1 MYPFVGLFC
10 SFLIMPHES
19 SYFLEQ
25 ALYIKTK
32 IRTYGE
38 KFRKVYIH
46 FRGLNVLEGSMECA
60 SFTVISIDFLLIF
73 ENKYLQVYLG
83 NCANKI
89 VNTQMVD
96 YFGDNLF
103 DSDKN

>member
-1 MYPFVGLFC
+1 
-10 SFLIMPHES
+10 
-19 SYFLEQ
+19 
-25 ALYIKTK
+25 
-32 IRTYGE
+32 
-38 KFRKVYIH
+38 
-46 FRGLNVLEGSMECA
+46 MECA